1 MNSASQAGANTV
13 VNGAYQLPK
22 TQLPT
27 VGKSIGMIIVFMLVS
42 YGVGVLVGFVYG
54 AYLGVTGPDVVA
66 DDQALDQAFKAF
78 VFSPAGFFWLFF
90 VQSVVILP
98 LVIWGSHFKQQPW
111 RETLALKAVARPVIG
126 FWLLVVCGYMVISM
140 LVSVIFDIQPGDMM
154 QSVAGSRHLGL
165 FLVTVFLVPV
175 AEEFVFRG
183 YLFRAWRYTK
193 LGLWGTLV
201 LTSVLFALMHGAQY
215 PVIILAVLFILSI
228 LLGLAR
234 EKTGSIWPPVAMHVG
249 NNAVA
254 STFIIYFG
262 FV

>member
-13 VNGAYQLPK
+13 VHEADQLPK
-22 TQLPT
+22 TQLPS
-27 VGKSIGMIIVFMLVS
+27 VGKSIGMIVVFMLVS

-54 AYLGVTGPDVVA
+54 AYLGITNPGLVA
-66 DDQALDQAFKAF
+66 DDQLLDQAFKAF

-90 VQSVVILP
+90 VQSVVLLP
-98 LVIWGSHFKQQPW
+98 LVIWISHFKQQPW
-111 RETLALKAVARPVIG
+111 QETLALKAVARPVIV

-140 LVSVIFDIQPGDMM
+140 LANTILDIQPGEMM
-154 QSVAGSRHLGL
+154 QSMAGSRHLGL
-165 FLVTVFLVPV
+165 FLVIVFLAPV
-175 AEEFVFRG
+175 VEEFFFRG
-183 YLFRAWRYTK
+183 YLFRAWRHTK

-201 LTSVLFALMHGAQY
+201 LTSVLFALLHGAQY
-215 PVIILAVLFILSI
+215 PVIILGFLFILSV

-254 STFIIYFG
+254 GAFVIYFG
-262 FV
+262 VV